1 MKKLYLATK
10 TITAMFVSD
19 AKDSGVNASKF
30 IAEEEKNRFAKHI
43 EIKEITTRQEI
54 PKEWIGDAY
63 LWGTEDEITAEGWIS
78 ELGKEY
84 QEYLR
89 LKAKYD

>member
-10 TITAMFVSD
+10 TITAMFVSNAED
-19 AKDSGVNASKF
+19 NGVNASRF
-30 IAEEEKNRFAKHI
+30 IAEEEKNKFAKHI
-43 EIKEITTRQEI
+43 EVKEIAANQEI
-54 PKEWIGDAY
+54 PKEWRNGAL
-63 LWGTEDEITAEGWIS
+63 LWGTEDEISAEDWIS
-78 ELGKEY
+78 ELGQEY